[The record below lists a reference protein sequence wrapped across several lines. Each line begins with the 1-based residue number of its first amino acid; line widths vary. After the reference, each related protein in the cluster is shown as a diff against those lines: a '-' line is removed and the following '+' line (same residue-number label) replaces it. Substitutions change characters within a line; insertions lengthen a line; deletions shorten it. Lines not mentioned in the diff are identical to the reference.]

1 MRIEELLHRVP
12 PVLQA
17 LQART
22 VHSRAPVTGLRKKP
36 CPYHGWDILREDPDT
51 APGWSDFAPGDA
63 IGGEESHF
71 CFQGELT
78 APAGSEGQH
87 LVCLVS
93 TGADDI
99 WNNNNPQFLAYL
111 NGELLCGLDV
121 NHTEFDLSPAA
132 AAGLHWRLGL
142 YAYCNTPAQDVFLQV
157 ETALR
162 DDAVTALYYDLKA
175 PFEVLVQLPPDSSDA
190 LCIGR
195 HLEGALALLDLREPG
210 SASFHKSVAAARQYL
225 QREF

>member
-17 LQART
+17 LQTRT

-51 APGWSDFAPGDA
+51 APGWSDFAPGDT

-121 NHTEFDLSPAA
+121 
-132 AAGLHWRLGL
+132 
-142 YAYCNTPAQDVFLQV
+142 
-157 ETALR
+157 
-162 DDAVTALYYDLKA
+162 
-175 PFEVLVQLPPDSSDA
+175 
-190 LCIGR
+190 
-195 HLEGALALLDLREPG
+195 
-210 SASFHKSVAAARQYL
+210 
-225 QREF
+225 